1 MTKRKKKKLKQK
13 RKLIAPSRLQFQWK
27 WTDQMC
33 REKSPKRFDAS
44 HENHS
49 ELTRNGYK
57 RRSKEKRQRK
67 NYLKFTSDKCKNAAL
82 KERRT
87 GTLNDWD
94 VTECR
99 QMNVCSNALYI
110 SYMYYFC
117 QVEKRFLSFS
127 FSLFFWRNNL
137 TSDNIGNQHKRKKNT
152 K

>member
-1 MTKRKKKKLKQK
+1 MDTN
-13 RKLIAPSRLQFQWK
+13 
-27 WTDQMC
+27 D
-33 REKSPKRFDAS
+33 
-44 HENHS
+44 
-49 ELTRNGYK
+49 G
-57 RRSKEKRQRK
+57 SKEKRQRK

-117 QVEKRFLSFS
+117 QVEKRFLFFS
-127 FSLFFWRNNL
+127 FEETTLHPI
-137 TSDNIGNQHKRKKNT
+137 TSVTSINERKIQNKQ
-152 K
+152 